1 MGINYHVAKYG
12 SDKNA
17 GTEIAPFLTIQRAAN
32 IAVAGD
38 TVTVHEGEYRE
49 WVDPKNSGVDNGN
62 RIIYEAAKGE
72 RVVIKGSEIVTDWE
86 NVDGTVWKTVISNS
100 IFGDWNPYV
109 RIIEGDW
116 HISPQEYKVHL
127 GDVYINGKS
136 MYEATSKK
144 ELFTTPRRINGV
156 NFFRKDSLP
165 FPNDSIYQWLAEVDD
180 QNTTIYGNFH
190 EFDPNCELIEI
201 NVRKCCFFPTET
213 GRNYITVRG
222 FEMAHAAC
230 PFVPPTSYQWGM
242 LGVNWSKGWIIENNH
257 LHDAKCSAIS
267 LGKEK
272 TTGDNLHYQ
281 TLRKSGYTYQKE
293 AVFAALRIGWS
304 KENIGS
310 HIVRNNLIHDCG
322 QNGIAGHMGCA
333 FSLIE
338 HNHIYNIST
347 KQEFYGHEL
356 GGIKFHAPIDT
367 VIQDNNIHNC
377 STFGIWLDWQA
388 QGTRVTKNLF
398 SKNGNDLKI
407 EVTHGPCSVDN
418 NVFMSE
424 FNLVDAAQ
432 GTAYVHNIFTG
443 NVNHYKIKNRST
455 PYHFPHTTEV
465 MGCEMVYG
473 GDDRFMNNMFMGL
486 DKKDWGFLCNFTEK
500 YNEYCLPE
508 EYIGLVK
515 ATGFGTDHEEC
526 DEVPQPIVIEGNVYS
541 GVAVPHRA
549 EKGHITV
556 SDLTCEL
563 KENNGEWALEINVP
577 EEVTKMN
584 CRPVTTE
591 CLGSPRITEA
601 PYVNPDGTPIDF
613 TVDLVGNTR
622 NGNVIA
628 GPFVAL
634 KPGKQIITVWK
645 E

>member
-1 MGINYHVAKYG
+1 
-12 SDKNA
+12 
-17 GTEIAPFLTIQRAAN
+17 
-32 IAVAGD
+32 
-38 TVTVHEGEYRE
+38 
-49 WVDPKNSGVDNGN
+49 
-62 RIIYEAAKGE
+62 
-72 RVVIKGSEIVTDWE
+72 
-86 NVDGTVWKTVISNS
+86 
-100 IFGDWNPYV
+100 
-109 RIIEGDW
+109 
-116 HISPQEYKVHL
+116 
-127 GDVYINGKS
+127 
-136 MYEATSKK
+136 MYEATSKE
-144 ELFTTPRRINGV
+144 ELFTTPKRITGI

-222 FEMAHAAC
+222 FEMAQAAC

-257 LHDAKCSAIS
+257 LHDAKCSAVS

-322 QNGIAGHMGCA
+322 QNGIVGHMGCA

-367 VIQDNNIHNC
+367 VIRDNNIHNC

-418 NVFMSE
+418 NIFMSE

-473 GDDRFMNNMFMGL
+473 GDDRFVNNMFMGL
-486 DKKDWGFLCNFTEK
+486 DKIDCGFLCNFTET

-526 DEVPQPIVIEGNVYS
+526 DEVPQPIVVEGNAYS
-541 GVAVPHRA
+541 GVAVSHRA
-549 EKGHITV
+549 EKGHVTV
-556 SDLTCEL
+556 SDLICEL
-563 KENNGEWALEINVP
+563 KENNGEWVLEINVP

-591 CLGSPRITEA
+591 RLGVPRITEE
-601 PYVNPDGTPIDF
+601 PYENPDGTHIDF
-613 TVDLVGNTR
+613 TVDLVGNIR

-628 GPFVAL
+628 GPFVSL
-634 KPGKQIITVWK
+634 KPGKQSIAVWK